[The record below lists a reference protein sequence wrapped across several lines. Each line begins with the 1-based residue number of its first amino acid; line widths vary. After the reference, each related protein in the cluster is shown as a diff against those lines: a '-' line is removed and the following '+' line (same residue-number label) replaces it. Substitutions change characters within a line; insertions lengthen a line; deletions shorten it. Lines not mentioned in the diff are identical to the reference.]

1 MFLVHG
7 VRLSSY
13 SLHLRIWEQGKDF
26 HTDLKIDPFCQQ
38 IFLPSNRMTNGFGSD
53 LVLLAGQPTKI
64 ISGRKI
70 LLGTIKQLHFEV
82 KMHFE
87 KNAHIKETVV
97 AFGTKDYSRKNMA
110 P

>member
-1 MFLVHG
+1 
-7 VRLSSY
+7 
-13 SLHLRIWEQGKDF
+13 
-26 HTDLKIDPFCQQ
+26 
-38 IFLPSNRMTNGFGSD
+38 MTNDFGSD
-53 LVLLAGQPTKI
+53 LVLLAGRPRKI
-64 ISGRKI
+64 SRRKI
-70 LLGTIKQLHFEV
+70 LLGTIKQQLHFEV

>member
-1 MFLVHG
+1 MIPHRSQNFL
-7 VRLSSY
+7 SA
-13 SLHLRIWEQGKDF
+13 D
-26 HTDLKIDPFCQQ
+26 
-38 IFLPSNRMTNGFGSD
+38 IFPSNRMTNGFGSD
-53 LVLLAGQPTKI
+53 LVLLAGRPTKI